1 MRFAFEET
9 IHHPIDRVYPVL
21 RDRLSE
27 MVPFLESVDSI
38 ELLSRTEEADGRLR
52 LLNVWQG
59 NALQAPTVVR
69 PFVTRDLIKWKDH
82 AVWNDPENRVEWR
95 FEAFHLDQLFDAQ
108 GANIF
113 TAASDR
119 STCIE
124 ISGSL
129 DVYPER
135 VPGVPRLVAR
145 RFGPRIESFVIGLI
159 TPNLAQL
166 PGAVEAFLDRE
177 DEEVDP

>member
-1 MRFAFEET
+1 VHFAFQET

-21 RDRLSE
+21 RDRLAE

-38 ELLSRTEEADGRLR
+38 EVLSRTEEADGRLR
-52 LLNVWQG
+52 LLNLWQG
-59 NALQAPTVVR
+59 NARQAPSVVR
-69 PFVTRDLIKWKDH
+69 PFMTRDMVRWKDH
-82 AVWNDPENRVEWR
+82 AVWNDRENRVDWR
-95 FEAFHLDQLFDAQ
+95 FEAFHLDRLFDAQ
-108 GANIF
+108 GANVF
-113 TAASDR
+113 AAVADR
-119 STCIE
+119 STRVE

-145 RFGPRIESFVIGLI
+145 RLGPRVESFVIGLI

-166 PGAVEAFLDRE
+166 PHAVQEFLDRE
-177 DEEVDP
+177 DKGVDP